1 MIKIWAKLE
10 TNHKLGNNIIYES
23 LDKYDP
29 DKLYLHIQEICHI
42 LDIPTPVI
50 LKSHISNFDRFNTTT
65 FTIRDF
71 VESINFDKLI
81 LEHVID
87 K

>member
-10 TNHKLGNNIIYES
+10 TNHKLGENIIYES

-29 DKLYLHIQEICHI
+29 DTLYLHIQEMCHQ

-50 LKSHISNFDRFNTTT
+50 LKSHIANFDKFNTAT
-65 FTIRDF
+65 FTVSDF

-81 LEHVID
+81 IEHVID